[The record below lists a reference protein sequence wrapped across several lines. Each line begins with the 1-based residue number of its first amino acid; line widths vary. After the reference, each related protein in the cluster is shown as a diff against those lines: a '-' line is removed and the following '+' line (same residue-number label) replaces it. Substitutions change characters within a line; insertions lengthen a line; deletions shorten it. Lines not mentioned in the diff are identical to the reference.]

1 MYLCTNKLRQ
11 TTMDKNEKQD
21 TNKPITFVLSDE
33 SVNSHGNVVLTE
45 GIDTTAFE
53 RNPVMLYMHNRD
65 GNVIGRWENIRKED
79 KRLLGDAVFDD
90 STELAA
96 TVKKQVEKGFLRSV
110 SIGIEVIAIKDLNG
124 VQSIVKSRLIEVSIV
139 DIPSNKNA
147 VKLCRRS
154 GGYAYNLKELENDNT
169 PEDLKAAL
177 IALLGLESGADD
189 KDIIEAV
196 KMALEGKET
205 PEEAVDEAITNGY
218 IDGAQRGTF
227 IALARG
233 NRGAFRDFINGQRK
247 AQAPEISRLINY
259 AVNKRKLLGCETAI
273 FERLGAKIGA
283 KALDELLFTLRPM
296 PKPMEFIK
304 GGAAHSNRSQWKL
317 DDYRKFAPQELER
330 DPELYARL
338 VRAEKGEDITA
349 HSLDWY
355 RRNNPEYL
363 REHPEVF
370 RELLEQAKKRQREEA
385 RKNNK

>member
-1 MYLCTNKLRQ
+1 MCY
-11 TTMDKNEKQD
+11 
-21 TNKPITFVLSDE
+21 
-33 SVNSHGNVVLTE
+33 
-45 GIDTTAFE
+45 
-53 RNPVMLYMHNRD
+53 
-65 GNVIGRWENIRKED
+65 GRWENIRKED

-110 SIGIEVIAIKDLNG
+110 SIGIEVITIEDLNG
-124 VQSIVKSRLIEVSIV
+124 VQTIVKSRLIEVSIV

-196 KMALEGKET
+196 KMALEGKGT

-247 AQAPEISRLINY
+247 AQAPEISRLIND

-283 KALDELLFTLRPM
+283 KALGELLFTLRPM

-304 GGAAHSNRSQWKL
+304 GGAAHSDRSQWTL
-317 DDYRKFAPQELER
+317 DDYRKFAPQELEN

-338 VRAEKGEDITA
+338 LKAEKGEEVTA
-349 HSLDWY
+349 HSLEWY

-363 REHPEVF
+363 REHPEVY
-370 RELLEQAKKRQREEA
+370 RELLEQAKERQRKEA
-385 RKNNK
+385 KKNNK

>member
-1 MYLCTNKLRQ
+1 
-11 TTMDKNEKQD
+11 MDKNEKQD

-33 SVNSHGNVVLTE
+33 SVNSYGNVVLTE

-110 SIGIEVIAIKDLNG
+110 SIGIEVITIEDLNG
-124 VQSIVKSRLIEVSIV
+124 VQTIVKSRLIEVPIV

-196 KMALEGKET
+196 KMALEGKGT
-205 PEEAVDEAITNGY
+205 LEEAVDEAITNGY

-247 AQAPEISRLINY
+247 AQAPEISRLIND

-283 KALDELLFTLRPM
+283 KALGELLFTLRPM

-304 GGAAHSNRSQWKL
+304 GGAAHSDRSQWTL
-317 DDYRKFAPQELER
+317 DDYRKFAPQELEN

-338 VRAEKGEDITA
+338 LKAEKGEEVTA
-349 HSLDWY
+349 HSLEWY

-363 REHPEVF
+363 REHPEVY
-370 RELLEQAKKRQREEA
+370 RELLEQAKERQRKEA

>member
-1 MYLCTNKLRQ
+1 MNI
-11 TTMDKNEKQD
+11 NEKQD

-33 SVNSHGNVVLTE
+33 SVNSYGNVVLTE

-110 SIGIEVIAIKDLNG
+110 SIGIEVITIEDLNG
-124 VQSIVKSRLIEVSIV
+124 VQTIVKSRLIEVSIV

-196 KMALEGKET
+196 KMALEGKGT

-247 AQAPEISRLINY
+247 AQAPEISRLIND

-283 KALDELLFTLRPM
+283 KALGELLFTLRPM

-304 GGAAHSNRSQWKL
+304 GGAAHSDRSQWTL
-317 DDYRKFAPQELER
+317 DDYRKFAPQELEN

-338 VRAEKGEDITA
+338 LKAEKGEEVTA
-349 HSLDWY
+349 HSLEWY

-363 REHPEVF
+363 REHPEVY
-370 RELLEQAKKRQREEA
+370 RELLEQAKERQRKEA

>member
-1 MYLCTNKLRQ
+1 
-11 TTMDKNEKQD
+11 MDKNEKQD

-33 SVNSHGNVVLTE
+33 SVNSYGNVVLTE

-110 SIGIEVIAIKDLNG
+110 SIGIEVITIEDLNG
-124 VQSIVKSRLIEVSIV
+124 VQTIVKSRLIEVSIV

-196 KMALEGKET
+196 KMALEGKGT

-247 AQAPEISRLINY
+247 AQAPEISRLIND

-283 KALDELLFTLRPM
+283 KALGELLFTLRPM

-304 GGAAHSNRSQWKL
+304 GGAAHSDRSQWTL
-317 DDYRKFAPQELER
+317 DDYRKFAPQELEN

-338 VRAEKGEDITA
+338 LKAEKGEEVTA
-349 HSLDWY
+349 HSLEWY

-363 REHPEVF
+363 RDHPDVY
-370 RELLEQAKKRQREEA
+370 RELLEQAKERQRKEA

>member
-1 MYLCTNKLRQ
+1 
-11 TTMDKNEKQD
+11 MDKNEKQD

-338 VRAEKGEDITA
+338 VRAEKGEDVAA
-349 HSLDWY
+349 HSLEWY

>member
-1 MYLCTNKLRQ
+1 
-11 TTMDKNEKQD
+11 MDKNEKQD

-110 SIGIEVIAIKDLNG
+110 SIGIEVITIEDLNG
-124 VQSIVKSRLIEVSIV
+124 VQTIVKSRLIEVSIV

-196 KMALEGKET
+196 KMALEGKGT

-247 AQAPEISRLINY
+247 AQAPEISRLIND

-304 GGAAHSNRSQWKL
+304 GGAAHSDRSQWTL
-317 DDYRKFAPQELER
+317 DDYRKFAPQELEN

-338 VRAEKGEDITA
+338 LKAEKGEEVTA
-349 HSLDWY
+349 HSLEWY

-363 REHPEVF
+363 REHPEVY
-370 RELLEQAKKRQREEA
+370 RELLEQAKERQRKEA

>member
-1 MYLCTNKLRQ
+1 
-11 TTMDKNEKQD
+11 MDKNEKQD

-33 SVNSHGNVVLTE
+33 SVNSYGFVVLTE
-45 GIDTTAFE
+45 GIDTSAFE

-96 TVKKQVEKGFLRSV
+96 TVKKQVEKGFLRCV
-110 SIGIEVIAIKDLNG
+110 SIGIDPITTEVLNS
-124 VQSIVKSRLIEVSIV
+124 VQTIVKSRLIEVSIV
-139 DIPSNKNA
+139 DIPSNENA

-154 GGYAYNLKELENDNT
+154 GGYVYNLKELENDNA
-169 PEDLKAAL
+169 PEDLKTAL
-177 IALLGLESGADD
+177 IALLGLESSADD

-196 KMALEGKET
+196 KMAVEGKET
-205 PEEAVDEAITNGY
+205 PEEAVDAAITNGY
-218 IDGAQRGTF
+218 VDAAQRGTF

-233 NRGAFRDFINGQRK
+233 NRSAFRDFVNGQRK
-247 AQAPEISRLINY
+247 AQAPEISRLIND

-273 FERLGAKIGA
+273 FERLGAKVGA
-283 KALDELLFTLRPM
+283 KALGELLFTLRPM
-296 PKPMEFIK
+296 PKPMELIK
-304 GGAAHSNRSQWKL
+304 GGAAHSDRSQWRL

-338 VRAEKGEDITA
+338 VRAEKGEEVTA
-349 HSLDWY
+349 HSLEWY

-363 REHPEVF
+363 REHPEVY
-370 RELLEQAKKRQREEA
+370 RELLEQAKKRQSEEA